1 MDLWNFE
8 CLVCAFESKY
18 WESTGQKQKVIQTV
32 YTDLTSDPKNQS
44 IQGPSVDWEEG
55 LLCVFLEQRQQG
67 YKTKNFTTILKLNWM
82 LLLWE
87 PRMNESR

>member
-8 CLVCAFESKY
+8 CLVCAFVSKN

-44 IQGPSVDWEEG
+44 IQGPSVNCERKG
-55 LLCVFLEQRQQG
+55 CFVYF
-67 YKTKNFTTILKLNWM
+67 
-82 LLLWE
+82 
-87 PRMNESR
+87 